1 MTHSWFSCINFVD
14 ITLIIYLCKS
24 SKQTASYLKVTFT
37 EFFELQICIQAPRFS
52 WLNRFLVQMQINFI
66 KLKVHSIS
74 AVGEMCVAGVSTLVV
89 LGCQIVYSDIIHCSS
104 IISNEC
110 VFFLD
115 SDSFS
120 CSNNLISFS
129 ILIYLHTKNILFED
143 WVFCHIIAL
152 KSA

>member
-1 MTHSWFSCINFVD
+1 M
-14 ITLIIYLCKS
+14 
-24 SKQTASYLKVTFT
+24 ASYLKVTFT
-37 EFFELQICIQAPRFS
+37 ESFELQICIKAPRFS
-52 WLNRFLVQMQINFI
+52 WLNRFLVRMQISFI

-104 IISNEC
+104 IFSNEC

-120 CSNNLISFS
+120 CSNNLINFS
-129 ILIYLHTKNILFED
+129 ILIYSHTKNILFED
-143 WVFCHIIAL
+143 WVFCHIMDL
-152 KSA
+152 KKCLEWTL